1 MAFQSVHTA
10 LKAVRGVCVCIY
22 VVLVFVMS
30 VTPSSLGSARRVQ
43 LGKNVMAQVGGLVDC
58 LKKTGASAPAAR
70 AAMPWARQQ
79 KLGLAHGRVLQGLGW
94 HFPSIHLTP
103 LMSC

>member
-70 AAMPWARQQ
+70 AAMPGPGSRSW
-79 KLGLAHGRVLQGLGW
+79 VW
-94 HFPSIHLTP
+94 HMAGSSRAWDGIFPASI
-103 LMSC
+103 